1 VRDLEIRHDAF
12 FGVGSAAMRARRA
25 PKDWPALEALLFAG
39 ALLLYV
45 GALPLGL
52 ERPSAGLTVAE
63 GCALDG
69 ARGGP
74 PLALLAIRLFAFLPI
89 ADLATRAALAS
100 AVAAALAVALLGR
113 LAATALAAART
124 GDPANLP
131 REDIRWA
138 EPGTIHARRPPPR
151 DPVELVAVLGAT
163 AVVAL
168 SLGLFRSAT
177 SASSAPL
184 TLALVAAVWIRALK
198 VWQAPDRPGLSLA
211 LLAGLAMGTDAV
223 AIPLAIGPALV
234 VILRAARRAR
244 WPLAAPLL
252 FLAGASVLLFPLA
265 VGGGGEV
272 LGRLWPARVPG
283 GLVAAAEE
291 LGVVGLL
298 LAGGGVLGLLV
309 RAPRL
314 GLVLAAIGAM
324 AAWFSGPALA
334 VAAGAAVM
342 PLAVGL
348 WQLAGKLGRARPAA
362 ATALAMLAV
371 LATGME
377 GGPRWRRD
385 LRVPA
390 RLMERALDRSAPRAT
405 VEPGSP
411 QMAGLFRYASLLG
424 LARDVTRRP

>member
-1 VRDLEIRHDAF
+1 VRDHEIRHDAF

-52 ERPSAGLTVAE
+52 ERPTAGLTVAE

-69 ARGGP
+69 TRGGP
-74 PLALLAIRLFAFLPI
+74 PLALLAIRLFAFFPI

-124 GDPANLP
+124 GDPANVP
-131 REDIRWA
+131 REDVRWA
-138 EPGTIHARRPPPR
+138 EPGTIHPRRPPPR

-168 SLGLFRSAT
+168 SLGLFRTAT

-184 TLALVAAVWIRALK
+184 TMVLVAAVWIRALK
-198 VWQAPDRPGLSLA
+198 VWQAPDQARPGLSLA
-211 LLAGLAMGTDAV
+211 LMAGLALGTEAV
-223 AIPLAIGPALV
+223 AVPLAVGPALV
-234 VILRAARRAR
+234 VILWAARRAR

-265 VGGGGEV
+265 VGGEV
-272 LGRLWPARVPG
+272 LARLWPARVPG
-283 GLVAAAEE
+283 GMVAAAEE

-298 LAGGGVLGLLV
+298 LAGGGLLGLVV
-309 RAPRL
+309 RAPKL
-314 GLVLAAIGAM
+314 GLVLAAIGAL
-324 AAWFSGPALA
+324 AAWFSGAALA

-362 ATALAMLAV
+362 VTALAMLAV

-385 LRVPA
+385 LRLPA
-390 RLMERALDRSAPRAT
+390 RLMERALDKAPPRAT
-405 VEPGSP
+405 VDPGSP

-424 LARDVTRRP
+424 LGRDVTRRP